1 MKVASYVAKLVF
13 VCYANE
19 KILHTSSRT
28 ALSKC
33 DADSTIRGISN
44 QSNHTELKVFRIISH
59 FYPRINWI
67 LRSYQ
72 LPQES
77 STSQLIGNNFPSPD
91 GTKPGPSH
99 SVRTYEY
106 ILPSRTFLFQTHSQT
121 TSNATMS
128 SSSRSAGTN
137 LIGLFRNNN
146 NSFEDDLQSESPER
160 RAPRRSSLDSLH
172 ALAEFLPDDL
182 LCDQQ
187 DGNVAATTF
196 GFSDP
201 LLNMP
206 LMTIDVDNPSNY
218 NTSTTEDEYFEST
231 LSEPTNYTSTIP
243 SRSRSRAQKDKPKR
257 RASTDAFVNFHR
269 MMGTSSSANA
279 FDIMPTPGMSSATPS
294 TRHDSISSFT
304 TACESIS
311 STTATSTNH
320 PNQLN
325 IPKSF
330 AESML
335 KSSQSREQL
344 DYMQRQVVLQQQ
356 QQGGSAAVPTTPSV
370 TSATTLASPSTP
382 QKRRQLNPET
392 VTLTAQFLS
401 GKRPTL
407 TAALEESRKQLKA
420 HQDKLG
426 CGTY

>member
-1 MKVASYVAKLVF
+1 
-13 VCYANE
+13 
-19 KILHTSSRT
+19 
-28 ALSKC
+28 
-33 DADSTIRGISN
+33 
-44 QSNHTELKVFRIISH
+44 
-59 FYPRINWI
+59 
-67 LRSYQ
+67 
-72 LPQES
+72 
-77 STSQLIGNNFPSPD
+77 
-91 GTKPGPSH
+91 
-99 SVRTYEY
+99 
-106 ILPSRTFLFQTHSQT
+106 
-121 TSNATMS
+121 MS

-137 LIGLFRNNN
+137 LIGLLRNNN

-187 DGNVAATTF
+187 GDNVAATTF
-196 GFSDP
+196 GSSSDP
-201 LLNMP
+201 LMDMP
-206 LMTIDVDNPSNY
+206 MMTIDIDNPSNY
-218 NTSTTEDEYFEST
+218 NTSPTEDEYFEST
-231 LSEPTNYTSTIP
+231 LSEPTNFMYASTNHP
-243 SRSRSRAQKDKPKR
+243 SSSHAQKDKPKR

-269 MMGTSSSANA
+269 MMKTSASANA
-279 FDIMPTPGMSSATPS
+279 FDIMPTPGMSFATPS
-294 TRHDSISSFT
+294 TRHDSMSSFT

-311 STTATSTNH
+311 SNAGTNSN
-320 PNQLN
+320 PNHLN

-344 DYMQRQVVLQQQ
+344 DYMQRQVLLQQ
-356 QQGGSAAVPTTPSV
+356 QQGGSIAVPSTPSV
-370 TSATTLASPSTP
+370 AATSTRRSSSISTLASPTTP

-407 TAALEESRKQLKA
+407 TSALEESRKKLKA
-420 HQDKLG
+420 YQDKLG